1 MPYGFHSRKNGKII
15 SPKFDASKKKNDKLM
30 SDSNPVHEPNAAGFE
45 VNDILAKHCQKY
57 RKHSSRFGRII
68 GKFTESHSMTDLKRT
83 ALKITL
89 VLFIAQ
95 SLASAGFIA
104 AAAINPILGAKLASS
119 RSLATLPTAVYLLS
133 GALSASGWG
142 NLMDR
147 IGRRNA
153 IVLGLLLGA
162 LGNVLVL
169 AAIQI
174 SLFALVL
181 IGLMMMGMT
190 NSAVLLGRFAAAEVN
205 PPDQRG
211 RAISLVVLG
220 GVIGTIL
227 ARLSA
232 VPMSGLVVS
241 MGMDELA
248 GAYFTTLVLFAIASV
263 FVFIGLRP
271 DPREAGREVATLYP
285 ESIPHGES
293 RPIAQILRQPAAATA
308 VTAMTL
314 GQVVMVA
321 IMVVTSLH
329 MEDHMHPRSDI
340 YSVISAHTFGMYAP
354 SIISGWLLDRWGR
367 GRMILIGSATLLL
380 SCITAPL
387 SPGVLPL
394 GIALFLLGVGWNFCF
409 VGGSTLLADQLSPLE
424 RSRTQGTN
432 DLLVGLASAVI
443 SLSSGIIF
451 DTTSYT
457 MMAIIAGALSLVP
470 LVMSVSFLRK
480 TNVPAVA

>member
-1 MPYGFHSRKNGKII
+1 
-15 SPKFDASKKKNDKLM
+15 
-30 SDSNPVHEPNAAGFE
+30 
-45 VNDILAKHCQKY
+45 
-57 RKHSSRFGRII
+57 
-68 GKFTESHSMTDLKRT
+68 MTNLKRI
-83 ALKITL
+83 AVKITAI
-89 VLFIAQ
+89 LFIAQ

-104 AAAINPILGAKLASS
+104 AAAINPILGARLAST

-133 GALSASGWG
+133 GALSASAWG
-142 NLMDR
+142 YLMDR
-147 IGRRNA
+147 IGRRNG
-153 IVLGLLLGA
+153 ITLGLLLGV
-162 LGNVLVL
+162 LGNMLVL
-169 AAIQI
+169 AAIQT
-174 SLFALVL
+174 SSFALVL
-181 IGLMMMGMT
+181 GGLMLMGMT

-205 PPDQRG
+205 PPAQRG
-211 RAISLVVLG
+211 RAISAVVLG

-232 VPMSGLVVS
+232 VPMSGFVVRL
-241 MGMDELA
+241 GMDELA
-248 GAYFTTLVLFAIASV
+248 GAYFTTLVLFALAAV

-271 DPREAGREVATLYP
+271 DPREVGKEVAKLHP
-285 ESIPHGES
+285 ESIPHGEA
-293 RPIAQILRQPAAATA
+293 RPISEILRQPAAVTA
-308 VTAMTL
+308 VTAMAL

-321 IMVVTSLH
+321 IMVITSLY

-354 SIISGWLLDRWGR
+354 SIVSGWLLDRWGR

-387 SPGVLPL
+387 SPDVLPL

-443 SLSSGIIF
+443 SLSSGVIF
-451 DTTSYT
+451 NATSYT
-457 MMAIIAGALSLVP
+457 TMTVIAGLLSLVP
-470 LVMSVSFLRK
+470 LVMSAAFLRTAK
-480 TNVPAVA
+480 PIPV